1 MKHFFCCTSFL
12 IVFVF
17 SAFAQ
22 NTNPKKEVLLV
33 GIIKNSKLTKEPY
46 RPLLKMAKAYQ
57 PQAIFVQ
64 AVPSFDTTS
73 LRNAYGNFLDKS
85 DSILSN
91 SVFDMS
97 HIAFLQNKK
106 LKDLKPYQH
115 EKLSKYYYSNRS
127 NANRLMHE
135 YFAKN
140 KMNKSKLVANNEN
153 TNLIF
158 PLALS
163 MDINY
168 LYSIDDQSEKEAY
181 QKSWKEC
188 TAQSKLDKQDK
199 KGKKILSKLNRGETF
214 SSLFNRQTYFVNKK
228 NTIKGYHTL
237 YSFRYRTE
245 PFAACTEGTQIWDR
259 KNQKIADNIG
269 QQVNQNNFVRN
280 IVFLEPAHIIG
291 VKAFLE
297 AAFPELKVRTLR

>member
-1 MKHFFCCTSFL
+1 MKHFFPSTLFLLL
-12 IVFVF
+12 IVF
-17 SAFAQ
+17 SLTAQ
-22 NTNPKKEVLLV
+22 NTIEEKEVFLV

-46 RPLLKMAKAYQ
+46 RPLLKIAKAYQ
-57 PQAIFVQ
+57 PQAIYVQ
-64 AVPSFDTTS
+64 SIPAFDTTS

-85 DSILSN
+85 DSILSH

-106 LKDLKPYQH
+106 LKELKPYQH
-115 EKLSKYYYSNRS
+115 EKLSKFYYSNRS

-140 KMNKSKLVANNEN
+140 KLNKSTLVSNNEN

-158 PLALS
+158 PLALEMNIS
-163 MDINY
+163 Y
-168 LYSIDDQSEKEAY
+168 LYSIDDQTERTAY
-181 QKSWKEC
+181 QKSWKDC
-188 TAQSKLDKQDK
+188 TSQSKLDEQDK
-199 KGKKILSKLNRGETF
+199 KGKKILSKLTRGETF
-214 SSLFNRQTYFVNKK
+214 SSLFNRQAYFLNKK
-228 NTIKGYHTL
+228 STIKAYHHL

-245 PFAACTEGTQIWDR
+245 PFPACTEGTQIWDR

-269 QQVNQNNFVRN
+269 KQVTQNPFTKN
-280 IVFLEPAHIIG
+280 IIFIEPANILG

-297 AAFPELKVRTLR
+297 AAYPEIKVKTLR